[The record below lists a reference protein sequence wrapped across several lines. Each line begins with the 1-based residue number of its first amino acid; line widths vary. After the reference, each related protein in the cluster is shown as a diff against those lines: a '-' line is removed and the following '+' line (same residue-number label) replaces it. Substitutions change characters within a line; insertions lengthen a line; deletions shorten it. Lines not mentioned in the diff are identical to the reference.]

1 MKWDE
6 PGAFPVQET
15 VQLGVLNRA
24 KWKAHGN
31 AIRAAGGSLG
41 EERASWK
48 PAERIFFPARVQLN
62 AD

>member
-6 PGAFPVQET
+6 PGAFPAQET
-15 VQLGVLNRA
+15 VHLGVLNRA
-24 KWKAHGN
+24 KRKAHGK

-48 PAERIFFPARVQLN
+48 PAKRIFFLQGFS
-62 AD
+62 